1 LRLKITNMEYEN
13 VMKVIEDEKFCDP
26 IKSTN
31 LSSDLTELKTVVI
44 PALLNRIKDL
54 EAALQRD
61 SEKMFN
67 FKNSLE
73 EL

>member
-1 LRLKITNMEYEN
+1 MEYET
-13 VMKVIEDEKFCDP
+13 VVKIIENETFCDP

-31 LSSDLTELKTVVI
+31 LSADLTELKTVVI

-61 SEKMFN
+61 SEKIFSM
-67 FKNSLE
+67 KSSRE

>member
-1 LRLKITNMEYEN
+1 MDYET
-13 VMKVIEDEKFCDP
+13 VMKVIENEAFCDP
-26 IKSTN
+26 IKSVN
-31 LSSDLTELKTVVI
+31 LSSDLTQLKTVII

-61 SEKMFN
+61 SEKIFN
-67 FKNSLE
+67 LKGSRS